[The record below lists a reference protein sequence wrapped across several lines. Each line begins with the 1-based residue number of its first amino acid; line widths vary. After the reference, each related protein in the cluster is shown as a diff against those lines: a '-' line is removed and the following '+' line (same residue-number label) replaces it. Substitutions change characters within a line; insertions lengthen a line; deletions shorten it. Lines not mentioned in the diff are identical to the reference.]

1 MQITG
6 SGGGGGG
13 EGKVPT
19 SKRPLSLVPFVS
31 CCKITLILCYLFIYF
46 SGGGGGRV
54 SLPVIKRSKKNPR
67 TSNYFAEGEPREN
80 V

>member
-1 MQITG
+1 MV
-6 SGGGGGG
+6 GGGG

-19 SKRPLSLVPFVS
+19 SERPLSLVPCVS

-46 SGGGGGRV
+46 WEGEVRGLTSQLSKG
-54 SLPVIKRSKKNPR
+54 KKNPR
-67 TSNYFAEGEPREN
+67 TSNYFAEGEPLEN

>member
-1 MQITG
+1 MQIAG

-19 SKRPLSLVPFVS
+19 SERPLSLVPCVS

-46 SGGGGGRV
+46 LGGGGERV
-54 SLPVIKRSKKNPR
+54 NLPVIQR
-67 TSNYFAEGEPREN
+67 
-80 V
+80 